1 VSPAPAEALSRSGST
16 PLWAQLEADLR
27 QRLHT
32 GDFDERFP
40 TDHELMEQYGVSR
53 HTVRHAVSKLGADGL
68 LQRRRGVGSA
78 VDRQRFEQSLG
89 SLYSLFRVVEASGA
103 TQRSYVLALTS
114 TTDAEAA
121 AHLGLEADADLVHL
135 ARIRYADD
143 DPLAI
148 DRLWLP
154 HSIAEALLT
163 VDFTHTALYD
173 ELELATGRRPSSGWE
188 RITPIMPSP
197 DDRQR
202 LGIDSDQAVFCL
214 QRLACIDSRPVE
226 WRITT
231 IRGDRFSFV
240 ADWTSGQSS
249 SLQLATHGH
258 ETPSR

>member
-1 VSPAPAEALSRSGST
+1 LSPASTGALNRSGPT

-27 QRLHT
+27 ERLHA

-78 VDRQRFEQSLG
+78 VDRHRFEQSLG

-103 TQRSYVLALTS
+103 VQRSYVLTLTS

-121 AHLGLEADADLVHL
+121 AHLGLEHDADLVHL
-135 ARIRYADD
+135 ARIRYADGE
-143 DPLAI
+143 PLAI

-154 HSIAEALLT
+154 QFIAEALLT
-163 VDFTHTALYD
+163 VDFTHTGLYD
-173 ELELATGRRPSSGWE
+173 ELELATGQRPSSGWE

-202 LGIDSDQAVFCL
+202 LGIDTDQAVFCL
-214 QRLACIDSRPVE
+214 QRLACIDSQPVE
-226 WRITT
+226 WRVTT

-249 SLQLATHGH
+249 SLQLTTHGR
-258 ETPSR
+258 EMPAR

>member
-1 VSPAPAEALSRSGST
+1 MSRAAGALDRSGSA

-27 QRLHT
+27 ARLHD
-32 GDFDERFP
+32 GEFDDRFP
-40 TDHELMEQYGVSR
+40 TDHELMEHYQVSR

-78 VDRQRFEQSLG
+78 VDRHRFEQSLG

-121 AHLGLEADADLVHL
+121 AHLGLEPDADLVHL

-143 DPLAI
+143 EPLAI

-154 HSIAEALLT
+154 QSIAESLLH

-188 RITPIMPSP
+188 RITPLMANA

-202 LGIDSDQAVFCL
+202 LGIGADQAVFCL
-214 QRLACIDSRPVE
+214 QRLACVDSEPVE
-226 WRITT
+226 WRVTT

-240 ADWTSGQSS
+240 ADWTSGQASR
-249 SLQLATHGH
+249 LQLTTHH
-258 ETPSR
+258 RDETER